1 MIPFSAVG
9 RYSQRVPAFES
20 IEISAFRGLPHLEL
34 SNCGKVNLLVGRNNS
49 GKTSVL
55 EALALLTRPDDL
67 EWWIDTVWSR
77 EVKSARTPEREVI
90 KHLFPHRGSGSPDD
104 LFEGNLCLRARTN
117 NASAKTVIAHIR
129 EQKLATRDLDYY
141 RLPRFDGSLP
151 EVPPNLEDNHTSVA
165 ADVKLQIVDGWV
177 DSIADDGKHL
187 SAVFWH
193 QFSDNGALPY
203 RIIGREDHIP
213 CAYVTTVAHRTEN
226 LTDKLSNALTEER
239 RASIISLLQ
248 AIQPTITN
256 FEILTRPNQGAQVWL
271 KDEQTGW
278 MPISTAGDGLRRALH
293 FAAAA
298 ATAKGGVLLIDE
310 IESALHHDTLRK
322 IFGHLLRESTALDVQ
337 IFATTHSLEALD
349 AILAEAKD
357 DRSLTAFNLSRDG
370 ATRLSFDEL
379 RSYRGQYGI
388 DVR

>member
-1 MIPFSAVG
+1 MIPFSALG
-9 RYSQRVPAFES
+9 RYSHSVPAFES

-90 KHLFPHRGSGSPDD
+90 KHMFPHRGDGSRDD
-104 LFEGNLCLRARTN
+104 LFGGHIELKSRTN
-117 NASAKTVIAHIR
+117 EGQSLNLSAKFEEKKMA
-129 EQKLATRDLDYY
+129 KRDLWYY
-141 RLPRFDGSLP
+141 SLPRPDGSIPALP
-151 EVPPNLEDNHTSVA
+151 PDAEESPTTLA
-165 ADVKLQIVDGWV
+165 ADLDVWVIPFTDSPDGP
-177 DSIADDGKHL
+177 SINGIPIRML
-187 SAVFWH
+187 H
-193 QFSDNGALPY
+193 QFSENGALPFSKSN
-203 RIIGREDHIP
+203 RTVQMP
-213 CAYVTTVAHRTEN
+213 SAYVTTVAHRTEN

-239 RASIISLLQ
+239 RASILSLIQ

-271 KDEQTGW
+271 KDDKTGW

-310 IESALHHDTLRK
+310 IESALHRDTLRK
-322 IFGHLLRESTALDVQ
+322 IFGHLLRESAALDVQ

-349 AILAEAKD
+349 AILAEATEE
-357 DRSLTAFNLSRDG
+357 SPLVVYNLSPAG
-370 ATRLSFDEL
+370 AHRTPLSRLRTIREEHGLDI
-379 RSYRGQYGI
+379 R
-388 DVR
+388 